1 MRIVSREGGRRGR
14 RGQRHGRAR
23 GERDRGV
30 SAGRAEEARTRGG
43 RERDATR
50 GAHARA
56 RRSSDRRPRSTPPP
70 RGRGSGAPRAR
81 ARASRPPPPSSR
93 SGRRRRGC
101 RTGRIGTGPSP
112 PSGPVSERPPST
124 SSPGSSLHP
133 AVDRSK
139 RRTLSPRP
147 DRAPRSAGRGPRE
160 TRRARR
166 FTSRPPSGAS
176 RRRVVY
182 ETHHAGYRTREKRV
196 RVERRDGS
204 GRSGMGS
211 FLIGAFEP
219 STDRRAR

>member
-1 MRIVSREGGRRGR
+1 MRRREEGAERSASREGP
-14 RGQRHGRAR
+14 GRAR
-23 GERDRGV
+23 RDRGV

-160 TRRARR
+160 TDALANSLHARLRALRGVVLSTRHITPRTVLEKSASVLNDETARGDRGWVR
-166 FTSRPPSGAS
+166 F
-176 RRRVVY
+176 
-182 ETHHAGYRTREKRV
+182 
-196 RVERRDGS
+196 
-204 GRSGMGS
+204 
-211 FLIGAFEP
+211 
-219 STDRRAR
+219 